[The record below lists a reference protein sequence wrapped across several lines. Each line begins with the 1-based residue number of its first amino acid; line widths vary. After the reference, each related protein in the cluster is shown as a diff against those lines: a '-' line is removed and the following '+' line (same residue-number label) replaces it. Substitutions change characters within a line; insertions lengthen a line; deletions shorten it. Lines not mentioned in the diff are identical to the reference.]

1 MKTNLSIFW
10 FLSILVYVLSSCN
23 PEANWETQDVEVYMT
38 QKALS
43 AGFAEFEFST
53 NKDAYY
59 LIAIC
64 DPWEDYNPVANQKQF
79 MQLALDSAYA
89 QYLLWR
95 NYLLREKEFNVAP
108 FSSHSL
114 QYGKINH
121 FFTGLRP
128 DCDYWVYA
136 FPVDPET
143 MTPAGKLVLENITTK
158 HGSTEKVHFD
168 YRVKGTWDYIYPLDS
183 TGVINNHYPYIATT
197 RDSAE
202 IVGGQDEQL
211 ATQAYFLEWLVQMF
225 DSPEYAE
232 VRYGVQVINN
242 NGEESYLEFEEGH
255 TYYTVICGY
264 DFPSAVT
271 AAKEHLAIYKFRWT
285 KNCDIYLHH
294 SGSANI
300 LNN

>member
-114 QYGKINH
+114 GSW
-121 FFTGLRP
+121 FT
-128 DCDYWVYA
+128 
-136 FPVDPET
+136 
-143 MTPAGKLVLENITTK
+143 
-158 HGSTEKVHFD
+158 
-168 YRVKGTWDYIYPLDS
+168 
-183 TGVINNHYPYIATT
+183 
-197 RDSAE
+197 
-202 IVGGQDEQL
+202 
-211 ATQAYFLEWLVQMF
+211 
-225 DSPEYAE
+225 
-232 VRYGVQVINN
+232 
-242 NGEESYLEFEEGH
+242 
-255 TYYTVICGY
+255 
-264 DFPSAVT
+264 AV
-271 AAKEHLAIYKFRWT
+271 
-285 KNCDIYLHH
+285 
-294 SGSANI
+294 
-300 LNN
+300 